1 MSIPDGGYVMVNAAK
16 LPGTVYA
23 LDTAGATNTNGANV
37 RLFPRNDSDAQLVT
51 VQTYGNYQ
59 IIRFPLTGMVLDV
72 SGARV
77 AQGQNVMQH
86 TWNQGKNQQWSITAT
101 STTYTIAGETYTA
114 YKVATAMNTSY
125 ELEAYGA
132 ASAVTRGTNLD
143 IAASSSDKDHQW
155 CFVPAPILQAGRAY
169 RLLSA
174 ADHNVAVGLTG
185 NSGDVQ
191 VKLVGSTDS
200 NYQRWMVNN
209 SYPNVKV
216 APLSNTK
223 LYMAP
228 KGYTAAASVPVNV
241 LKDSTDQ
248 SVRWYPTIVG
258 SQTLNG
264 QQFPLV
270 TFRNLEGVNLV
281 MDVKGASTAV
291 GTNLMTYG
299 SHGGKNQQFLAI
311 PETALDSS
319 LPAASKLGICYGPGY
334 KAQSAISGNGTS
346 IKAWLSW
353 LGTATDWELRYRL
366 QYRDASKGQSDF
378 GGWSAWRNIQG
389 DATAGLG
396 WGTGENA
403 TCIPT
408 KQRDEDGAMRNYSR
422 ALTFGTLSGN
432 GKDAVRIQW
441 EVRQWA
447 SRSSAYPVNR
457 HGNVAS
463 STSTIVWQPTCT
475 IDAALWSTDGLRLT
489 YSTDQLRGGNKLT
502 ITRLAATIDGEE
514 HVIYDGEGLV
524 MEGLAASGSVMIPQD
539 GIGFLFNEGDPITVE
554 ATWTN
559 ADGINVGCDYSGTI
573 AYDSGKVSIIDAP
586 TITPPSEA
594 NGWMLH
600 VNASNSVADSAQLY
614 LDYGSTRTT
623 LTHYEDDGN
632 LVWDVPVR
640 YGESYDVYILAQD
653 GSEWDKYQASTM
665 PAVDNPYRYV
675 FNFDGG
681 CFVVHGDAGSPPSFS
696 LSYEADVDAQMTN
709 GTTYEVVHYGYGR
722 KASGQLS
729 GVYVPVMETMH
740 TSTEQL
746 QALMAA
752 GYAWLRDEAKCYRI
766 AVTGYELTKTPA
778 QWDEVSVSF
787 RLIDDP
793 DTY

>member
-1 MSIPDGGYVMVNAAK
+1 MIADGGYVMICAAK
-16 LPGTVYA
+16 TTLAV
-23 LDTAGATNTNGANV
+23 DTQGATNNNGANV
-37 RLFPRNDSDAQLVT
+37 RLYTRNDSDGQLVT
-51 VQTYGNYQ
+51 VQTYGDHQ
-59 IIRFPLTGMVLDV
+59 VIRFPLTNMVMAV
-72 SGARV
+72 SGSRV
-77 AQGQNVMQH
+77 SQGQNICQWA
-86 TWNQGKNQQWSITAT
+86 WNKGKGQQWSIEDTGN
-101 STTYTIAGETYTA
+101 TYTVSGQTYSGYKIKTA
-114 YKVATAMNTSY
+114 LNTSY
-125 ELEAYGA
+125 EMEAYGS
-132 ASAVTRGTNLD
+132 ASSVAKGTNLD
-143 IAASSSDKDHQW
+143 IARSSSDLDHVW
-155 CFVPAPILQAGRAY
+155 LFVPAPILQAGRAY

-174 ADHNVAVGLTG
+174 ADHNVAAGLSG

-200 NYQRWMVNN
+200 NDQRWMVTNA
-209 SYPNVKV
+209 YPNVKV
-216 APLSNTK
+216 SPLSNSK
-223 LYMAP
+223 LFMAP
-228 KGYTAAASVPVNV
+228 KGYAAANSVPVNV
-241 LKDSTDQ
+241 LKDSSDQ
-248 SVRWYPTIVG
+248 STSWYPAIVG

-264 QQFPLV
+264 QQYPLV
-270 TFRNLEGVNLV
+270 NFRNLEGVNLV
-281 MDVKGASTAV
+281 MDVKGGKANI
-291 GTNLMTYG
+291 GTVVQVYTDNDTKG
-299 SHGGKNQQFLAI
+299 QQFLAI
-311 PETALDSS
+311 PETALDTA
-319 LPAASKLGICYGPGY
+319 LPAASKLGITDSLGG
-334 KAQSAISGNGTS
+334 KARSTISGTDVT
-346 IKAWLSW
+346 AWLSW

-366 QYRDASKGQSDF
+366 QYRDASKSQSDF
-378 GGWSAWRNIQG
+378 AGWSAWKNIQG

-408 KQRDEDGAMRNYSR
+408 KQRDDDGAMRNYSR

-489 YSTDQLRGGNKLT
+489 YTTDQLRGGNKLT
-502 ITRLAATIDGEE
+502 ITRLSATLNGEE

-539 GIGFLFNEGDPITVE
+539 GIGFLFNEGDPIQVE

-559 ADGINVGCDYSGTI
+559 ADGINVSCDYSGTI
-573 AYDSGKVSIIDAP
+573 AYDSGKASIINAP

-632 LVWDVPVR
+632 LIWDVPVR
-640 YGESYDVYILAQD
+640 YGESYDVYILAQS
-653 GSEWDKYQASTM
+653 GSEWDKYQGATM

-681 CFVVHGDAGSPPSFS
+681 CFVIHGDAGSPPSFS

-709 GTTYEVVHYGYGR
+709 GTTYEVVHYGFGR

-740 TSTEQL
+740 TTTEQL
-746 QALMAA
+746 QALMAS
-752 GYAWLRDEAKCYRI
+752 GYAWLRDESKCYRI

-787 RLIDDP
+787 RLVNDP

>member
-1 MSIPDGGYVMVNAAK
+1 MSIADGGYVMLCAANTS
-16 LPGTVYA
+16 LAV
-23 LDTAGATNTNGANV
+23 DTQGATNTNGANV
-37 RLFPRNDSDAQLVT
+37 RLYTRNDSDAQLVT
-51 VQTYGNYQ
+51 VQTYGSYQ
-59 IIRFPLTGMVLDV
+59 VIRFPLTSMVVDV

-86 TWNQGKNQQWSITAT
+86 TWNQGKNQQWQIDAT
-101 STTYTIAGETYTA
+101 GSSYTVGGTSYPG
-114 YKVATAMNTSY
+114 YKVKTAMNTGY
-125 ELEAYGA
+125 ELEAYGS
-132 ASAVTRGTNLD
+132 ASSVARGTNLD
-143 IAASSSDKDHQW
+143 IARTASDLDHVW
-155 CFVPAPILQAGRAY
+155 IFVPAPILQAGRAY

-174 ADHNVAVGLTG
+174 ADHNVAAGLSG

-200 NYQRWMVNN
+200 NYQRWMVTN

-216 APLSNTK
+216 SPLSNSK
-223 LYMAP
+223 LFMAP
-228 KGYTAAASVPVNV
+228 KGYSAANSVPVNV
-241 LKDSTDQ
+241 LKDSSDQ
-248 SVRWYPTIVG
+248 STRWYPAIVG

-264 QQFPLV
+264 QQYPLV
-270 TFRNLEGVNLV
+270 NFRNLEGVNLV
-281 MDVKGASTAV
+281 MDVKGGKANI
-291 GTNLMTYG
+291 GTVVQVYTDNDTKG
-299 SHGGKNQQFLAI
+299 QQFLAI
-311 PETALDSS
+311 PETALDTA
-319 LPAASKLGICYGPGY
+319 LPAASKLGITDSLGG
-334 KAQSAISGNGTS
+334 KARSTISGTDVT
-346 IKAWLSW
+346 AWLSW
-353 LGTATDWELRYRL
+353 LGTATNWELRYRT

-378 GGWSAWRNIQG
+378 AGWSSWKNIQG
-389 DATAGLG
+389 DATAGIG

-463 STSTIVWQPTCT
+463 STSTIVWEPTCT
-475 IDAALWSTDGLRLT
+475 IGAALWSTDGLRLA

-502 ITRLAATIDGEE
+502 ITRLAATIDGDE
-514 HVIYDGEGLV
+514 HVIYDGDGLV
-524 MEGLAASGSVMIPQD
+524 MEGLAASGSVMIGQD

-573 AYDSGKVSIIDAP
+573 AYDTGKTSVINAP

-600 VNASNSVADSAQLY
+600 VDASSSVADSAQLY

-623 LTHYEDDGN
+623 PTHYEDDGN
-632 LVWDVPVR
+632 LIWDVPVR
-640 YGESYDVYILAQD
+640 YGESYDVYILARS
-653 GSEWDKYQASTM
+653 GSGWDKYQASTM

-681 CFVVHGDAGSPPSFS
+681 CFVIHGDAGSPPSFS

-709 GTTYEVVHYGYGR
+709 GTTYEVVHYGFGR

-752 GYAWLRDEAKCYRI
+752 GYAWLRDESKCYRI

-787 RLIDDP
+787 RLVNDP

>member
-1 MSIPDGGYVMVNAAK
+1 MISDGGYVMLCAAK
-16 LPGTVYA
+16 TTLAV
-23 LDTAGATNTNGANV
+23 DTQGATNNNGANV
-37 RLFPRNDSDAQLVT
+37 RLYTRNDSDGQLVT
-51 VQTYGNYQ
+51 VQTYGEYQ
-59 IIRFPLTGMVLDV
+59 VIRFPLTNMVMAV
-72 SGARV
+72 SGSRV
-77 AQGQNVMQH
+77 SQGQNICQW
-86 TWNQGKNQQWSITAT
+86 TWNKGKGQQWSIDDTGNTYMVSGQTYSGYKIKTALD
-101 STTYTIAGETYTA
+101 
-114 YKVATAMNTSY
+114 TSY
-125 ELEAYGA
+125 EMEAYGS
-132 ASAVTRGTNLD
+132 ASSVAKGTNLD
-143 IAASSSDKDHQW
+143 IARSSSDLDHVW
-155 CFVPAPILQAGRAY
+155 LFVPAPILQAGRAY

-174 ADHNVAVGLTG
+174 ADHNVAAGLSG

-200 NYQRWMVNN
+200 NDQRWMVTN

-216 APLSNTK
+216 SPLSNSK
-223 LYMAP
+223 LFMAP
-228 KGYTAAASVPVNV
+228 KGYAAANSVPVNV
-241 LKDSTDQ
+241 LKDSSDQ
-248 SVRWYPTIVG
+248 STSWYPAIVG

-264 QQFPLV
+264 QQYPLV
-270 TFRNLEGVNLV
+270 NFRNLEGVNLV
-281 MDVKGASTAV
+281 MDVKGGRANI
-291 GTNLMTYG
+291 GTVVQVYTDNDTKG
-299 SHGGKNQQFLAI
+299 QQFLAI
-311 PETALDSS
+311 PETALDVA
-319 LPAASKLGICYGPGY
+319 LPAASKLGIADSLGG
-334 KAQSAISGNGTS
+334 KARSTISGTD
-346 IKAWLSW
+346 ITAWLSW
-353 LGTATDWELRYRL
+353 LGTATDWELRYRT

-378 GGWSAWRNIQG
+378 AGWSAWKNIQG

-408 KQRDEDGAMRNYSR
+408 NQRDEDGAMRNYSR

-463 STSTIVWQPTCT
+463 STSTIVWEPTCT

-502 ITRLAATIDGEE
+502 ITRLAATLDGEE
-514 HVIYDGEGLV
+514 HVIYDGDGLV
-524 MEGLAASGSVMIPQD
+524 MEGLAASGSVMIEQD

-559 ADGINVGCDYSGTI
+559 ADGINVQCDYSGTI
-573 AYDSGKVSIIDAP
+573 AYDTGKASIINAP

-632 LVWDVPVR
+632 LIWDVPVR
-640 YGESYDVYILAQD
+640 YGQSYDVYILAQD
-653 GSEWDKYQASTM
+653 GNEWDKYQGATM

-681 CFVVHGDAGSPPSFS
+681 CFVIHGDAGSPPSFS

-709 GTTYEVVHYGYGR
+709 GTTYEVVHYGFGR

-787 RLIDDP
+787 RLINDP

>member
-1 MSIPDGGYVMVNAAK
+1 MIADGGYVMLCAAK
-16 LPGTVYA
+16 TTLAV
-23 LDTAGATNTNGANV
+23 DTQGATNNNGANV
-37 RLFPRNDSDAQLVT
+37 RLYTRNDSDGQLVT
-51 VQTYGNYQ
+51 VQTYGEYQ
-59 IIRFPLTGMVLDV
+59 VIRFPLTNMVMAV
-72 SGARV
+72 SGSRV
-77 AQGQNVMQH
+77 AQGQNICQWA
-86 TWNQGKNQQWSITAT
+86 WNKGKGQQWSIEDTGN
-101 STTYTIAGETYTA
+101 TYTVSGQTYSGYKIKTA
-114 YKVATAMNTSY
+114 LDTSY
-125 ELEAYGA
+125 EMEAYGS
-132 ASAVTRGTNLD
+132 ASSVAKGTNLD
-143 IAASSSDKDHQW
+143 IARSSSDLDHVW
-155 CFVPAPILQAGRAY
+155 LFVPAPILQAGRAY

-174 ADHNVAVGLTG
+174 ADHNVAAGLSG

-200 NYQRWMVNN
+200 NDQRWMVTN

-216 APLSNTK
+216 SPLSNSK
-223 LYMAP
+223 LFMAP
-228 KGYTAAASVPVNV
+228 KGYSAANSVPVNV
-241 LKDSTDQ
+241 LKDSSDQ
-248 SVRWYPTIVG
+248 STRWYPAIVG

-264 QQFPLV
+264 QQYPLV
-270 TFRNLEGVNLV
+270 NFRNLEGVNLV
-281 MDVKGASTAV
+281 MDVKGGKANI
-291 GTNLMTYG
+291 GTVVQVYTDNDTKG
-299 SHGGKNQQFLAI
+299 QQFLAI
-311 PETALDSS
+311 PETALDTA
-319 LPAASKLGICYGPGY
+319 LPAASKLGITGSLGG
-334 KAQSAISGNGTS
+334 KARSTISGNSGIT
-346 IKAWLSW
+346 AWLSW
-353 LGTATDWELRYRL
+353 LGTATDWELRYRT

-378 GGWSAWRNIQG
+378 GGWSAWKNIQG

-475 IDAALWSTDGLRLT
+475 ISAALWSTDGLRLT

-502 ITRLAATIDGEE
+502 ITKLAATLDGEE

-539 GIGFLFNEGDPITVE
+539 GIGFLFNEGDPIQVE

-559 ADGINVGCDYSGTI
+559 ADGINVQCDYSGTI

-600 VNASNSVADSAQLY
+600 VNASSSVADSAQLY

-640 YGESYDVYILAQD
+640 YGESYDVYILAQS
-653 GSEWDKYQASTM
+653 GAEWDKYQASTM

-709 GTTYEVVHYGYGR
+709 GTTYEVVHYGFGR

-729 GVYVPVMETMH
+729 GVYVPMLNTMH

-752 GYAWLRDEAKCYRI
+752 GYAWLRDESKCYRI

-787 RLIDDP
+787 RLVNDP

>member
-1 MSIPDGGYVMVNAAK
+1 MIADGGYVMLCAAK
-16 LPGTVYA
+16 TTLAV
-23 LDTAGATNTNGANV
+23 DTQGATNNNGANV
-37 RLFPRNDSDAQLVT
+37 RLYTRNDSDGQLVT
-51 VQTYGNYQ
+51 VQTYGSYQ
-59 IIRFPLTGMVLDV
+59 VIRFPLTSMVMAV
-72 SGARV
+72 SGSRV
-77 AQGQNVMQH
+77 SQGQNICQW
-86 TWNQGKNQQWSITAT
+86 TWNKGKGQQWSIEDTGN
-101 STTYTIAGETYTA
+101 TYTVSGQTYSGYKIKTA
-114 YKVATAMNTSY
+114 LDTSY
-125 ELEAYGA
+125 EMEAYGS
-132 ASAVTRGTNLD
+132 ASSVARGTNLD
-143 IAASSSDKDHQW
+143 IARTASDLDHVW
-155 CFVPAPILQAGRAY
+155 IFVPAPILQAGRAY

-174 ADHNVAVGLTG
+174 ADHNVAAGLSG

-200 NYQRWMVNN
+200 NYQRWMVTN

-216 APLSNTK
+216 SPLSNSK
-223 LYMAP
+223 LFMAP
-228 KGYTAAASVPVNV
+228 KGYSAANSVPVNV
-241 LKDSTDQ
+241 LKDSSDQ
-248 SVRWYPTIVG
+248 STRWYPAIVG

-264 QQFPLV
+264 QQYPLV
-270 TFRNLEGVNLV
+270 NFRNLEGVNLV
-281 MDVKGASTAV
+281 MDVKGGKANI
-291 GTNLMTYG
+291 GTVVQVYTDNDTKG
-299 SHGGKNQQFLAI
+299 QQFLAI
-311 PETALDSS
+311 PETALDTA
-319 LPAASKLGICYGPGY
+319 LPAASKLGITDSLGG
-334 KAQSAISGNGTS
+334 KARSTISGTDVT
-346 IKAWLSW
+346 AWLSW
-353 LGTATDWELRYRL
+353 LGTATNWELRYRT

-378 GGWSAWRNIQG
+378 AGWSSWKNIQG
-389 DATAGLG
+389 DATAGIG

-463 STSTIVWQPTCT
+463 STSTIVWEPTCT
-475 IDAALWSTDGLRLT
+475 IGAALWSTDGLRLT

-502 ITRLAATIDGEE
+502 ITRLAATLNGDE

-573 AYDSGKVSIIDAP
+573 AYDTGKTSIINAP

-600 VNASNSVADSAQLY
+600 VDASSSVADSAQLY

-632 LVWDVPVR
+632 LIWDVPVR

-653 GSEWDKYQASTM
+653 GAEWDKYQGATM

-709 GTTYEVVHYGYGR
+709 GTTYEVVHYGFGR

-752 GYAWLRDEAKCYRI
+752 GYAWLRDESKCYRV

-787 RLIDDP
+787 RLVNDP

>member
-1 MSIPDGGYVMVNAAK
+1 MIADGGYVMLCAAK
-16 LPGTVYA
+16 TTLAV
-23 LDTAGATNTNGANV
+23 DTQGATNNNGANV
-37 RLFPRNDSDAQLVT
+37 RLYTRNDSDGQLVT
-51 VQTYGNYQ
+51 VQTYGDYQ
-59 IIRFPLTGMVLDV
+59 VIRFPLTNMVMAV
-72 SGARV
+72 SGSRV
-77 AQGQNVMQH
+77 SQGQNICQW
-86 TWNQGKNQQWSITAT
+86 TWNKGKGQQWSIEDTGN
-101 STTYTIAGETYTA
+101 TYTVSGQTYSGYKIKTA
-114 YKVATAMNTSY
+114 LNTSY
-125 ELEAYGA
+125 EMEAYGS
-132 ASAVTRGTNLD
+132 ASSVAKGTNLD
-143 IAASSSDKDHQW
+143 IARSSSDLDHVW
-155 CFVPAPILQAGRAY
+155 LFVPAPILQAGRAY

-174 ADHNVAVGLTG
+174 ADHNVAAGLSG

-200 NYQRWMVNN
+200 NDQRWMVTN

-216 APLSNTK
+216 SPLSNSK
-223 LYMAP
+223 LFMAP
-228 KGYTAAASVPVNV
+228 KGYSAANSVPVNV
-241 LKDSTDQ
+241 LKDSSDQ
-248 SVRWYPTIVG
+248 STQWYPAIVG

-264 QQFPLV
+264 QQYPLV
-270 TFRNLEGVNLV
+270 NFRNLEGVNLV
-281 MDVKGASTAV
+281 MDVKGGKANI
-291 GTNLMTYG
+291 GTVVQVYTDNDTKG
-299 SHGGKNQQFLAI
+299 QQFLAI
-311 PETALDSS
+311 PETALDTA
-319 LPAASKLGICYGPGY
+319 LPAASKLGIADSLGG
-334 KAQSAISGNGTS
+334 KARSTISGTDVT
-346 IKAWLSW
+346 AWLSW

-378 GGWSAWRNIQG
+378 AGWSAWKNIQG

-408 KQRDEDGAMRNYSR
+408 KQRDDDGAMRNYSR

-463 STSTIVWQPTCT
+463 STSTIVWEPTCT

-489 YSTDQLRGGNKLT
+489 YSTDQLRGGNKMT
-502 ITRLAATIDGEE
+502 ITRLAATLDGEE

-559 ADGINVGCDYSGTI
+559 ADGINVSCDYSGTI
-573 AYDSGKVSIIDAP
+573 AYDTGKTSIISAP

-600 VNASNSVADSAQLY
+600 VNASSSVADSAQLY

-640 YGESYDVYILAQD
+640 YGESYDVYILAQS
-653 GSEWDKYQASTM
+653 GAEWDKYQGATM

-675 FNFDGG
+675 FNFADG

-709 GTTYEVVHYGYGR
+709 GTTYEVVHYGFGR

-729 GVYVPVMETMH
+729 GVYVPMLGTMH

-752 GYAWLRDEAKCYRI
+752 GYAWLRDESKCYRV

-787 RLIDDP
+787 RLINDP

>member
-1 MSIPDGGYVMVNAAK
+1 MIADGGYVMLCAAK
-16 LPGTVYA
+16 TTLAV
-23 LDTAGATNTNGANV
+23 DTQGATNNNGANV
-37 RLFPRNDSDAQLVT
+37 RLYTRNDSDGQLVT
-51 VQTYGNYQ
+51 VQTYGEYQ
-59 IIRFPLTGMVLDV
+59 VIRFPLTNMVMAV
-72 SGARV
+72 SGSRV
-77 AQGQNVMQH
+77 SQGQNICQWA
-86 TWNQGKNQQWSITAT
+86 WNKGKGQQWSIEDTGN
-101 STTYTIAGETYTA
+101 TYTVSGQTYSGYKIKTA
-114 YKVATAMNTSY
+114 LDTSY
-125 ELEAYGA
+125 EMEAYGS
-132 ASAVTRGTNLD
+132 ASSVAKGTNLD
-143 IAASSSDKDHQW
+143 IARSSSDLDHVW
-155 CFVPAPILQAGRAY
+155 LFVPAPILQAGRAY

-174 ADHNVAVGLTG
+174 ADHNVAAGLSG

-200 NYQRWMVNN
+200 NDQRWMVTN

-216 APLSNTK
+216 SPLSNSK
-223 LYMAP
+223 LFMAP
-228 KGYTAAASVPVNV
+228 KGYAAANSVPVNV
-241 LKDSTDQ
+241 LKDSSDQ
-248 SVRWYPTIVG
+248 STSWYPAIVG

-264 QQFPLV
+264 QQYPLV
-270 TFRNLEGVNLV
+270 NFRNLEGVNLV
-281 MDVKGASTAV
+281 MDVKGGKAKI
-291 GTNLMTYG
+291 GTVVQVYTDNDTKG
-299 SHGGKNQQFLAI
+299 QQFLAI
-311 PETALDSS
+311 PETALDTA
-319 LPAASKLGICYGPGY
+319 LPAASKLGITDRLGG
-334 KAQSAISGNGTS
+334 KARSTISGTD
-346 IKAWLSW
+346 ITAWLSW

-378 GGWSAWRNIQG
+378 AGWSAWRNIQG

-408 KQRDEDGAMRNYSR
+408 KERDDDGAMRNYSR

-432 GKDAVRIQW
+432 GRDAVRIQW

-502 ITRLAATIDGEE
+502 ITKLAATLNGEE
-514 HVIYDGEGLV
+514 HVIYDGEGIV

-559 ADGINVGCDYSGTI
+559 ADGINVQCDYSGTI
-573 AYDSGKVSIIDAP
+573 AYDSGKASIISAP

-600 VNASNSVADSAQLY
+600 VNASSSVADSAQLY

-632 LVWDVPVR
+632 LIWDVPVR
-640 YGESYDVYILAQD
+640 YGESYDVYILAQS
-653 GSEWDKYQASTM
+653 GSEWDKYQGATM

-681 CFVVHGDAGSPPSFS
+681 CFVIHGDAGSPPSFS

-709 GTTYEVVHYGYGR
+709 GTTYEVVHYGFGR

-787 RLIDDP
+787 RLVNDP

>member
-1 MSIPDGGYVMVNAAK
+1 MIADGGYVMLCAAK
-16 LPGTVYA
+16 TTLAV
-23 LDTAGATNTNGANV
+23 DTQGATNNNGANV
-37 RLFPRNDSDAQLVT
+37 RLYTRNDSDGQLVT

-59 IIRFPLTGMVLDV
+59 VIRFPLTGMVVDV

-86 TWNQGKNQQWSITAT
+86 TWNQGKNQQWQIDAT
-101 STTYTIAGETYTA
+101 GSSYTVGGTSYPG
-114 YKVATAMNTSY
+114 YKVKTAMNTGY
-125 ELEAYGA
+125 ELEAYGS
-132 ASAVTRGTNLD
+132 ASSVAKGTNLD
-143 IAASSSDKDHQW
+143 IARSSSDLDHVW
-155 CFVPAPILQAGRAY
+155 LFVPAPILQAGRAY

-174 ADHNVAVGLTG
+174 SDHNVAAGLSG

-200 NYQRWMVNN
+200 NWQRWMVTN

-216 APLSNTK
+216 SPLSNSK
-223 LYMAP
+223 LFMAP
-228 KGYTAAASVPVNV
+228 KGYAAANSVPVNV
-241 LKDSTDQ
+241 LKDSSDQ

-291 GTNLMTYG
+291 GTNLQVYTSNG
-299 SHGGKNQQFLAI
+299 NKCQKFLAI
-311 PETALDSS
+311 PETALDTA
-319 LPAASKLGICYGPGY
+319 LPAASKLGITYGPGY
-334 KAQSAISGNGTS
+334 KAQSAISGNGSS

-353 LGTATDWELRYRL
+353 LGTANDWELRYRT
-366 QYRDASKGQSDF
+366 QYRDASKGQSDW
-378 GGWSAWRNIQG
+378 GGWSAWKSIQG
-389 DATAGLG
+389 NATAGLG

-408 KQRDEDGAMRNYSR
+408 KERDSTGAMRNYSR
-422 ALTFGTLSGN
+422 ALTFGTLSGD
-432 GKDAVRIQW
+432 GQDAVRIQW

-457 HGNVAS
+457 HGNVA
-463 STSTIVWQPTCT
+463 TATNRIVWRPTCT
-475 IDAALWSTDGLRLT
+475 ISSALWSTDGLRLV
-489 YSTDQLRGGNKLT
+489 YSTDQLRGGNKMT
-502 ITRLAATIDGEE
+502 ISRIATTISGEE
-514 HVIYDGEGLV
+514 HVIHDEDIV
-524 MEGLAASGSVMIPQD
+524 MEGLSASGSVTIPQD
-539 GIGFLFNEGDPITVE
+539 VVGYLFNEGDPITVK
-554 ATWTN
+554 AKWSN
-559 ADGINVGCDYSGTI
+559 ADGAGGSCDYSGTV
-573 AYDSGKVSIIDAP
+573 AYDTGKTSIINAP

-600 VNASNSVADSAQLY
+600 VSATGTVDSAELY

-623 LTHYEDDGN
+623 LTRYEDDGN
-632 LVWDVPVR
+632 LTWDVPVR
-640 YGESYDVYILAQD
+640 YGESYDVYILAKS
-653 GSEWDKYQASTM
+653 GSTWDKYQGATM

-675 FNFDGG
+675 CNFANDGEQG
-681 CFVVHGDAGSPPSFS
+681 CFVIHGNAGSPPTFS
-696 LSYEADVDAQMTN
+696 LSYDADVDAQMTN
-709 GTTYEVVHYGYGR
+709 GTTYEVVHYGFGR

-752 GYAWLRDEAKCYRI
+752 GYAWLRDESKCYRI

-787 RLIDDP
+787 RLINEP

>member
-1 MSIPDGGYVMVNAAK
+1 MSIADGGYVMLCAANTS
-16 LPGTVYA
+16 LAV
-23 LDTAGATNTNGANV
+23 DTQGATNTNGANV
-37 RLFPRNDSDAQLVT
+37 RLYTRNDSDAQLVT
-51 VQTYGNYQ
+51 VQTYGSYQ
-59 IIRFPLTGMVLDV
+59 VIRFPLTSMVVDV

-86 TWNQGKNQQWSITAT
+86 TWNQGKNQQWQIDAT
-101 STTYTIAGETYTA
+101 GSSYTVGGTSYPG
-114 YKVATAMNTSY
+114 YKVKTAMNTGY
-125 ELEAYGA
+125 ELEAYGS
-132 ASAVTRGTNLD
+132 ASSVARGTNLD
-143 IAASSSDKDHQW
+143 IARTASDLDHVW
-155 CFVPAPILQAGRAY
+155 IFVPAPILQAGRAY

-174 ADHNVAVGLTG
+174 ADHNVAAGLSG

-200 NYQRWMVNN
+200 NYQRWMVTN

-216 APLSNTK
+216 SPLSNSK
-223 LYMAP
+223 LFMAP
-228 KGYTAAASVPVNV
+228 KGYSAANSVPVNV
-241 LKDSTDQ
+241 LKDSSDQ
-248 SVRWYPTIVG
+248 STRWYPAIVG

-264 QQFPLV
+264 QQYPLV
-270 TFRNLEGVNLV
+270 NFRNLEGVNLV
-281 MDVKGASTAV
+281 MDVKGGKANI
-291 GTNLMTYG
+291 GTVVQVYTDNDTKG
-299 SHGGKNQQFLAI
+299 QQFLAI
-311 PETALDSS
+311 PETALDTA
-319 LPAASKLGICYGPGY
+319 LPAASKLGITDSLGG
-334 KAQSAISGNGTS
+334 KARSTISGTDVT
-346 IKAWLSW
+346 AWLSW
-353 LGTATDWELRYRL
+353 LGTATNWELRYRT

-378 GGWSAWRNIQG
+378 AGWSSWKNIQG
-389 DATAGLG
+389 DATAGIG

-408 KQRDEDGAMRNYSR
+408 KQRDDDGAMRNYSR

-463 STSTIVWQPTCT
+463 STSTIVWEPTCT
-475 IDAALWSTDGLRLT
+475 IGAALWSTDGLRLT

-502 ITRLAATIDGEE
+502 ITRLAATLNGDE
-514 HVIYDGEGLV
+514 HVIYDGDGLV
-524 MEGLAASGSVMIPQD
+524 MEGLAASGSVMIGQD

-573 AYDSGKVSIIDAP
+573 AYDTGKTSVINAP

-600 VNASNSVADSAQLY
+600 VDASSSVADSAQLY

-623 LTHYEDDGN
+623 PTHYEDDGN
-632 LVWDVPVR
+632 LIWDVPVR
-640 YGESYDVYILAQD
+640 YGESYDVYILARS
-653 GSEWDKYQASTM
+653 GSGWDKYQASTM

-681 CFVVHGDAGSPPSFS
+681 CFVIHGDAGSPPSFS

-709 GTTYEVVHYGYGR
+709 GTTYEVVHYGFGR

-752 GYAWLRDEAKCYRI
+752 GYAWLRDESKCYRI

-787 RLIDDP
+787 RLVNDP